1 MSKPARDKVD
11 PDVNNGEDRGTKVV
25 VIASIG
31 IALPTLVVA
40 ARFYA
45 KRITRAY
52 FGWDDGLILAANAFC
67 IALCAVGIGWFSVLS
82 RRPHLPSRSPSLALY

>member
-1 MSKPARDKVD
+1 MPKPAA
-11 PDVNNGEDRGTKVV
+11 PPNSNNKDDRGQKVV

-31 IALPTLVVA
+31 IALPTLVVT

-67 IALCAVGIGWFSVLS
+67 IALCVVGIGWFFVLCLRTS
-82 RRPHLPSRSPSLALY
+82 LPCHSLSLALY

>member
-1 MSKPARDKVD
+1 MPKIAAPANADNRD
-11 PDVNNGEDRGTKVV
+11 DRGRKVV

-52 FGWDDGLILAANAFC
+52 FGWDDGFILAAHAFC
-67 IALCAVGIGWFSVLS
+67 IALCAVGIGWFSVLY
-82 RRPHLPSRSPSLALY
+82 RQPVLPGHSPSLAASY

>member
-1 MSKPARDKVD
+1 MPTSGATSYA
-11 PDVNNGEDRGTKVV
+11 NNKDDRGQKVV

-52 FGWDDGLILAANAFC
+52 FGWDDGFILAANAFC
-67 IALCAVGIGWFSVLS
+67 IALCVVGIGWYFILS
-82 RRPHLPSRSPSLALY
+82 LRTLLASRNP